1 MTIDTTRQE
10 RLVLMLTLGLR
21 VHTQG
26 TILMSNGRLQG
37 LFKPPECPAGWL
49 CKPLGG
55 KRSLEETKWRRD
67 DEGDIQD
74 KQEKYNH
81 FSRRF
86 CLKTVS
92 SCPICCCN

>member
-10 RLVLMLTLGLR
+10 RLILMLTLGLR

-55 KRSLEETKWRRD
+55 KGSLGQTNERRD
-67 DEGDIQD
+67 GEEDTQGM
-74 KQEKYNH
+74 QETCNH
-81 FSRRF
+81 F
-86 CLKTVS
+86 
-92 SCPICCCN
+92 